1 MYYDNNGRPQGEWQ
15 YVQCTDGTWRWLYAP
30 PQPFLSPLATGVAI
44 LIFLGLIVAAIV
56 ESYVG
61 RYGIYTIELAALAFF
76 FRRRIM
82 NLVRRLTALLTK
94 R

>member
-1 MYYDNNGRPQGEWQ
+1 MYYDNNPRGEWQ

-44 LIFLGLIVAAIV
+44 LIFLGLIVAAII

-61 RYGIYTIELAALAFF
+61 RYGIYAVELAALGFF

-82 NLVRRLTALLTK
+82 NLVRRLAT
-94 R
+94 RFENR